1 MIDNIRF
8 QKSEEFIEVKDG
20 KYLMNIDTST
30 TKYEDTILIDLPSI
44 EIHTHVNR
52 KNKIDQEIHDS
63 IVAFI
68 HREINIKGEKSFI
81 DHMES
86 LGFEKKSID
95 SAIEPT
101 VFAKRASTLR
111 EYSSARRSTI

>member
-8 QKSEEFIEVKDG
+8 QKNDEYIEVNNG
-20 KYLMNIDTST
+20 KYLMNIDSST
-30 TKYEDTILIDLPSI
+30 TKYEDTILIDLPSL
-44 EIHTHVNR
+44 EIRRRVSR

-63 IVAFI
+63 ILSFI
-68 HREINIKGEKSFI
+68 HREINIKGVKSFI

-95 SAIEPT
+95 STIEPT
-101 VFAKRASTLR
+101 VFAKGVSTLK
-111 EYSSARRSTI
+111 EYSVGRSTI